1 MIEFESRGSFRNTE
15 NFLKRVS
22 GNSIYSQLDGYAQEG
37 VYALEQVTP
46 KDTTRTA
53 EAWAYTI
60 DYSDK
65 GTIITWTND
74 RENDGVPIVI
84 LLQYGHAT
92 GTGGYI
98 QGQDFINP
106 AMQPIFDDIADKVWK
121 AVTTA

>member
-1 MIEFESRGSFRNTE
+1 MIVIESKGSFRNTE
-15 NFLKRVS
+15 SFLKRVS
-22 GNSIYSQLDGYAQEG
+22 GNSIYSRLDGYAQEG

-46 KDTTRTA
+46 KDTTKTS

-65 GTIITWTND
+65 STIITWTND
-74 RENDGVPIVI
+74 RQNDGVPIVI

-121 AVTTA
+121 AVKSA

>member
-1 MIEFESRGSFRNTE
+1 MIVIESKGSFRNTE
-15 NFLKRVS
+15 SFLKKVS
-22 GNSIYSQLDGYAQEG
+22 GNSLYSQLDGYAQEG

-46 KDTTRTA
+46 KDTTKTA

-65 GTIITWTND
+65 STIITWTND
-74 RENDGVPIVI
+74 RQNDGVPIVI

-98 QGQDFINP
+98 EGQDFINP
-106 AMQPIFDDIADKVWK
+106 AMKPIFDDIADKVWK
-121 AVTTA
+121 AVKSA